1 MNDLCPAN
9 CFALEDLVLLLLLGA
24 DLMLLL
30 LLLLIID
37 SENIQSERI
46 ERLTTFDIFIWLLG
60 PTSPFPETRIG
71 KELGKSSK
79 KADPS

>member
-46 ERLTTFDIFIWLLG
+46 KRLTTFDIFIWLLG
-60 PTSPFPETRIG
+60 PASPFPETRIG
-71 KELGKSSK
+71 KELGKSK